1 MRTSRVNSQLSSYA
15 YLFGNFDFNKTPLAP
30 IGTKLVIRAKP
41 NKRDSWSFHGEEG
54 WYIGRSIEH
63 HGCITCYILSTF
75 KARFINTTTLIL
87 NTIPITTSALE
98 EHITKSDIIF
108 NLNMK

>member
-1 MRTSRVNSQLSSYA
+1 MIISIQSKLIFECLS
-15 YLFGNFDFNKTPLAP
+15 FGKLDFNKTRLPP
-30 IGTKLVIRAKP
+30 PGTKIRIHVEP
-41 NKRDSWSFHGEEG
+41 QNRDSWSFHGEEG
-54 WYIGRSIEH
+54 WYIGRSMEH